1 MRSTH
6 VSSAIG
12 YGKRI
17 ISWILSL
24 SVNIG
29 YRLSRTW
36 VVDRAP
42 RRFCLVRWWD
52 WGTHDSEGITSGSCV
67 STTSDSPPHHL
78 LSVSPPLLHLTTS
91 AQRWRDHRCAWFK
104 LNAVVL
110 QRWNGRPGNVSVVSV
125 DIHDKKV
132 KFRGWYYRNPS
143 RWPRK
148 PSNFCFF
155 SVFFKEAL
163 PLSLLSEFIV

>member
-1 MRSTH
+1 M
-6 VSSAIG
+6 
-12 YGKRI
+12 
-17 ISWILSL
+17 LSL

-42 RRFCLVRWWD
+42 RRSCLVRWWD

-148 PSNFCFF
+148 QSNFCFEILLWNSLFASLSLFPPTFSNF
-155 SVFFKEAL
+155 SVSFQFFFNQDGGR
-163 PLSLLSEFIV
+163 LL